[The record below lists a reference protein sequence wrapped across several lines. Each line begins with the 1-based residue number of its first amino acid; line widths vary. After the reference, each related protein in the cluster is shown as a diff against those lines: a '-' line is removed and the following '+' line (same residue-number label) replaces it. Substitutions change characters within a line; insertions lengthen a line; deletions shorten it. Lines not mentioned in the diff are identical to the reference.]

1 MTPRTELILKALA
14 EHHGLEIEHVD
25 DLPDKVAG
33 FLQSGSDPRYIF
45 VNARKSPSEQVF
57 TIAHELAHYIM
68 HLDRK
73 PWVIRPWYL
82 KIKWKAPLAVRISRT
97 LTRLVRIHYGPEFQ
111 ADLWAYVILWQIGAR
126 DDLLAITE
134 MYPKKNSLFWL
145 SSWGVIYGGLKR
157 LIKSLFQR
165 MFNPSPAQ

>member
-1 MTPRTELILKALA
+1 
-14 EHHGLEIEHVD
+14 VD

-82 KIKWKAPLAVRISRT
+82 KIKWQAPLAVRISGR
-97 LTRLVRIHYGPEFQ
+97 LERLVRLGFGREWQ
-111 ADLWAYVILWQIGAR
+111 ADLWALAFLWEIGAT
-126 DDLLAITE
+126 DDLLAFMDSHPEKSALCWTTGLVMVYVRIKRRIKDFFQILF
-134 MYPKKNSLFWL
+134 YPA
-145 SSWGVIYGGLKR
+145 G
-157 LIKSLFQR
+157 
-165 MFNPSPAQ
+165 AQ